1 MAVSKDLV
9 AQEAFAEPQGS
20 LNPKPATLA
29 SAATIAPSHKLT
41 RITGAVI
48 ITTITPPQDGFH
60 ILWLVFTTGA
70 TANALNTGGNIA
82 AAWTS
87 VADRPIA
94 LLYDPRTALYYP
106 QTVA

>member
-29 SAATIAPSHKLT
+29 SAAT